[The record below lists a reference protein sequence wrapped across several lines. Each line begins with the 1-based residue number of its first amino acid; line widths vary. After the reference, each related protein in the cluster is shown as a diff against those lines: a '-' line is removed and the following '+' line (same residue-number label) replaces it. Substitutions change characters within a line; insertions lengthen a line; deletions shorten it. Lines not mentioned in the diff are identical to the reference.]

1 MNCEACRTSV
11 SIKELLKCY
20 ACRKAFH
27 YRCLNITDA
36 EYTSRIDELKNG
48 WRCPPCSNITRR
60 TYKERDSTP
69 VRARLDTLLDET
81 HMSCDE
87 SLTGASIS
95 FIDTQSDSAMVAG
108 DDQVSA
114 SSKANVLR
122 PEAMTREPSSF
133 TLDTKMRDGILNGIR
148 SDISK
153 LVREV
158 LSTELKLLQDKTCKD
173 LNSRI
178 TGLERETLQQQQWA
192 RLQNIEIVGVPENK
206 NECLPDVIKKLATH
220 LNVELQADDVEFA
233 HRVQPKRTAPA
244 RRPRTIVVRLRRRIV
259 KDTLI
264 AAARKSRKTLT
275 SECIETGGEKQKIY
289 VNEHLTLHSKQLLMK
304 CKEKAKETSYDFVWT
319 KNCRIYVRKNEKSPH
334 LLISSEADIK
344 KMAS

>member
-95 FIDTQSDSAMVAG
+95 FIDTQSDSKMVAG

-122 PEAMTREPSSF
+122 PEAITREPSSF

-158 LSTELKLLQDKTCKD
+158 LSTELKLLQDKVHSLEEAMNFADLERADLKKQINKSEEDLKKLKHENTFLSQTCKD

-192 RLQNIEIVGVPENK
+192 RLQNIEIVGVPEDK

-275 SECIETGGEKQKIY
+275 SECIGT
-289 VNEHLTLHSKQLLMK
+289 VSTCSNAL
-304 CKEKAKETSYDFVWT
+304 
-319 KNCRIYVRKNEKSPH
+319 
-334 LLISSEADIK
+334 
-344 KMAS
+344 